1 MRRRKSPPPPPI
13 QLTPTSSNEPLY
25 AADPLVKEIN
35 TILALQKVLLNSM
48 PPEQPLTPD
57 QCGDLCEML
66 VTLLHFKKVEP
77 EYYVRVSDL
86 AFRLERLCARLTA
99 EVVLINRAPL
109 TDEAKATM
117 KSAVDLS
124 LKEVND
130 LRAQALVE
138 VKLLAEIPLPGVL
151 RH

>member
-1 MRRRKSPPPPPI
+1 
-13 QLTPTSSNEPLY
+13 
-25 AADPLVKEIN
+25 
-35 TILALQKVLLNSM
+35 M